1 MKKLA
6 LFLGGTL
13 VGFMGCCALIALG
26 DEVLDETIHETD
38 EYTIEK
44 TTNRNKNLDVAIIRY
59 K

>member
-6 LFLGGTL
+6 LFLGGTA
-13 VGFMGCCALIALG
+13 VGFIGCCTLLSIGNVL
-26 DEVLDETIHETD
+26 LDETLHETD

-44 TTNRNKNLDVAIIRY
+44 ATDRKKNLDVAIIRY